1 MPLKIIMNILFFF
14 LNNLSISDNII
25 IFILI
30 FLYAFSNNF
39 IKLSPLLSIKSSS
52 LINKTN
58 SERVLPYNKKQ
69 VVKKIKSGKFD
80 KTFFAE
86 VISTIFFKFS
96 FK

>member
-52 LINKTN
+52 PINKTN
-58 SERVLPYNKKQ
+58 SERVLPYNKKT
-69 VVKKIKSGKFD
+69 SGK
-80 KTFFAE
+80 K
-86 VISTIFFKFS
+86 K
-96 FK
+96 